1 MRIAVVGAGFSGLA
15 LSYHL
20 LLKGALVDLYDE
32 QGVGA
37 GASGVSSGLLHP
49 YVGEQVRRSQNADAA
64 MEETRKLL
72 GVAAKYCKDPVADFS
87 GILRRAT
94 PKQRETFL
102 KHQEVYKDVEVMEG
116 DLVKIHSGI
125 VVHSSSYLKGLY
137 QACADMGLNLIVKKL
152 ENDSACE
159 LQTYDAFIL
168 AIGAGIFSFPGLEHL
183 VLSAVRGQTL
193 LCKWSLPVLKEAL
206 LGKGHIVP
214 LPGGDKVH
222 LGATYERGV
231 EMTQPCMET
240 ALALLTPQA
249 AVLAPEWTKI
259 EALECRAGIR
269 VVRPAHATPWVYKM
283 SDKGFALTAM
293 GSRGLLYHAYY
304 GKMLA
309 EMFFTSNKEKDQW
322 NLNLSS

>member
-20 LLKGALVDLYDE
+20 LLKGAFVDLYDE

-72 GVAAKYCKDPVADFS
+72 SIASEYCKDPVFDCS
-87 GILRRAT
+87 GIVRRVT
-94 PKQRETFL
+94 PKQRDTFL
-102 KHQEVYKDVEVMEG
+102 KHQEEYLDVEVMSDE
-116 DLVKIHSGI
+116 LVKIHSGI

-137 QACADMGLNLIVKKL
+137 QACIEKGLNLILKKI
-152 ENDSACE
+152 DSTCE

-183 VLSAVRGQTL
+183 VLSAIRGQTL
-193 LCKWSLPVLKEAL
+193 LCKWPLPPLKEAL

-231 EMTQPCMET
+231 ETTLPCMET
-240 ALALLTPQA
+240 ALRLLTPQA
-249 AVLAPEWTKI
+249 AVLAPEWKEI

-269 VVRPAHATPWVYKM
+269 VVRPAHAVPWVYKM
-283 SDKGFALTAM
+283 SEKGFALTAM

-309 EMFFTSNKEKDQW
+309 DMFFDREKDQW
-322 NLNLSS
+322 NLNSSS

>member
-1 MRIAVVGAGFSGLA
+1 VRIAIVGAGFSGVA

-20 LLKGALVDLYDE
+20 LLNGAFVDLYDE
-32 QGVGA
+32 QGIGA

-49 YVGEQVRRSQNADAA
+49 YVGEQVRRSQNADEA

-72 GVAAKYCKDPVADFS
+72 NIAAQYCKDPVADFS
-87 GILRRAT
+87 GIVRRVT

-102 KHQEVYKDVEVMEG
+102 KHEEIYKDVEVMSD

-125 VVHSSSYLKGLY
+125 VVHSACYLKGLY
-137 QACADMGLNLIVKKL
+137 QACLEKGLNLIFKKI
-152 ENDSACE
+152 NSACE
-159 LQTYDAFIL
+159 LEAYDAFIL
-168 AIGAGIFSFPGLEHL
+168 AIGSGVFSFPGLEHL

-193 LCKWSLPVLKEAL
+193 LCRCPLPPLKEAL

-214 LPGGDKVH
+214 LPGGDRVH

-231 EMTQPCMET
+231 ETSLPCMET
-240 ALALLTPQA
+240 ALSLLSPQA
-249 AVLAPEWTKI
+249 AVLAPEWKEI
-259 EALECRAGIR
+259 EALECRAGVR

-283 SDKGFALTAM
+283 SEKGFALTAM

-309 EMFFTSNKEKDQW
+309 DMLFYRERDQW